1 MIARRIFLIGAGL
14 TASAALS
21 GCGGKLLDI
30 GPPDAGPVYTVLP
43 KIPATPA
50 GQPPAQPKVA
60 WALSVLRPTAAPG
73 LDNDRIALTQPDGT
87 LDFYAKATY
96 PDRVPPIVEQA
107 LLNAFE
113 ASGRIDA
120 VAREEDALHADYN
133 LVTEI
138 KEFAAHYAVADGI
151 PTVTVVLTAKL
162 TTAHGR
168 AIVGSFSTT
177 QNGTA
182 SVNSALAV
190 AQALQQALT
199 AAVTEIVN
207 WTLTAPMPATQ
218 QPVST
223 ASPGKPAEELLHET
237 TRGATRARN
246 TNPH

>member
-14 TASAALS
+14 TGSLALS

-30 GPPDAGPVYTVLP
+30 GPPDSGSVYTVLP
-43 KIPATPA
+43 KFTAAPA
-50 GQPPAQPKVA
+50 GQPKVA

-73 LDNDRIALTQPDGT
+73 LDTNRIALTQPDGSI
-87 LDFYAKATY
+87 DFYAKAAY
-96 PDRVPPIVEQA
+96 PDSLPSIVQHA
-107 LLNAFE
+107 LLNGFE

-120 VAREEDALHADYN
+120 VAQEQDALHADYN

-138 KEFAAHYAVADGI
+138 KDFAAHYAVADGI
-151 PTVTVVLTAKL
+151 PAVTVALTAKL

-168 AIVGSFSTT
+168 TIVGNFSTV

-190 AQALQQALT
+190 AQALQQGLT
-199 AAVTEIVN
+199 AAVNEIVN
-207 WTLTAPMPATQ
+207 WALMAPMPAAQ

-223 ASPGKPAEELLHET
+223 ASPSKPAEELLHET

-246 TNPH
+246 APAP